1 MQPSHSVSHA
11 EAHIWNPSGLPDWL
25 ARRLPVES
33 QPPAAGPD
41 GVILR
46 APPTAPSLSLSLS
59 YSSSPEK
66 WSSGLCLPMWCY
78 WEGRGSRD
86 MMGRGLTHLQNVETA
101 GTPGAQGP
109 LTTPD
114 SPTGAS
120 GWHGGGSYREL
131 WGL

>member
-1 MQPSHSVSHA
+1 MCRTGGRAPSLAAQGVPGDSLMQSSHSVSHA

-33 QPPAAGPD
+33 QPPAPGPD

-66 WSSGLCLPMWCY
+66 WSSAVCLLVWGATGRDGGL
-78 WEGRGSRD
+78 GI
-86 MMGRGLTHLQNVETA
+86 
-101 GTPGAQGP
+101 
-109 LTTPD
+109 
-114 SPTGAS
+114 
-120 GWHGGGSYREL
+120 
-131 WGL
+131 